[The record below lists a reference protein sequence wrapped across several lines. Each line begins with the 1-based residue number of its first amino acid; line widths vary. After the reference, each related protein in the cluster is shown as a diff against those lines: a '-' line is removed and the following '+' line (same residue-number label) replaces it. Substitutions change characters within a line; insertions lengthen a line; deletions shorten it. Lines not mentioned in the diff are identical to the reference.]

1 MKLSSCWPQT
11 RQVLSV
17 LSLSIH
23 TGACMAGSP
32 PAPPAWQRPRWPSC
46 LYIHPPVDAGAACNA
61 AADAAARVAAGE
73 GVAYLDD
80 STNLRPP
87 GNLQLVAALAP
98 LLPTPYA
105 IAVRKGDTALAN
117 RQASP

>member
-1 MKLSSCWPQT
+1 MELSSCWPQT

-73 GVAYLDD
+73 GVARCVGL
-80 STNLRPP
+80 LR
-87 GNLQLVAALAP
+87 GVSYVDARVSVMVCVWL
-98 LLPTPYA
+98 
-105 IAVRKGDTALAN
+105 
-117 RQASP
+117 

>member
-1 MKLSSCWPQT
+1 M
-11 RQVLSV
+11 
-17 LSLSIH
+17 
-23 TGACMAGSP
+23 
-32 PAPPAWQRPRWPSC
+32 
-46 LYIHPPVDAGAACNA
+46 
-61 AADAAARVAAGE
+61 AAGE